1 MKYSSLNQEE
11 EAAQPV
17 KTIAG
22 FIQCLWGPGGAVH
35 SLYK

>member
-22 FIQCLWGPGGAVH
+22 FIQCLWGGAVH